1 MVTRVNRPSNLL
13 RSVATSH
20 RHHLLCLHGI
30 ILNFYGENMS
40 HDLVQNLTRLT
51 ELDLNEHRQRHFTV
65 EIKDASGRLVM
76 SQGLEIEADDMGE
89 ILEATYS
96 VVRKKAVHELQLLN
110 MRSKQIAKLLET
122 PLKWA
127 NDE

>member
-1 MVTRVNRPSNLL
+1 
-13 RSVATSH
+13 
-20 RHHLLCLHGI
+20 
-30 ILNFYGENMS
+30 
-40 HDLVQNLTRLT
+40 
-51 ELDLNEHRQRHFTV
+51 
-65 EIKDASGRLVM
+65 
-76 SQGLEIEADDMGE
+76 MGE